1 MPFPDA
7 AIGTHTKSISNMAT
21 TDQRK
26 EPTIR
31 YLAVE
36 GSVIGTCPRCKQQG
50 TVGKFCFQCNDDEG
64 MLIGTCPHCEECGPI
79 GNMCLDCGDAKFE
92 EEIPEGE
99 CPMCGDQGM
108 RGTICSGCE
117 DQSMLYE

>member
-1 MPFPDA
+1 
-7 AIGTHTKSISNMAT
+7 
-21 TDQRK
+21 
-26 EPTIR
+26 
-31 YLAVE
+31 
-36 GSVIGTCPRCKQQG
+36 
-50 TVGKFCFQCNDDEG
+50 VGKFCFQCNDDEG

-79 GNMCLDCGDAKFE
+79 GNMCMDCGDAKFE